1 MTQSLTLY
9 SIEAELQQLLDLRET
24 VEEEGALPEEL
35 AAIHKQIQEYF
46 AREVKKVDGIAH
58 AYRTYQNAAEQAKN
72 EAQRILERAKVLQ
85 AQADRIKASALA
97 AMQAHGITRLETP
110 TNRLRI
116 QANGGVQPLEI
127 YDFAKVTLMYLKRT
141 VTFDGEMTG
150 VLLLILERC
159 AGKIDD
165 PDARAAAAKIAEA
178 FMKPG
183 EADTERI
190 REALKKF
197 VPCPE
202 CHKDGIP
209 SAKQL
214 VECQRCGS
222 RGAVPATV
230 PGARLLERGFHLRV
244 E

>member
-9 SIEAELQQLLDLRET
+9 SIEAELQQLIDARILA
-24 VEEEGALPEEL
+24 EEDGALPDEL
-35 AAIHKQIQEYF
+35 AVIDKLLAEYM
-46 AREVKKVDGIAH
+46 AREVRKVDGIAH
-58 AYRTYQNAAEQAKN
+58 AVRAFQNAAVEAQN
-72 EAQRILERAKVLQ
+72 EARRINERAKHLE
-85 AQADRIKASALA
+85 AQANRIKAAALA

-116 QANGGVQPLEI
+116 QTNGGVQPLEI
-127 YDFAKVTLMYLKRT
+127 HEVHMLAGGLQRTTITITGDAYTWLWEIFEDRNIPMHPLLKLALT
-141 VTFDGEMTG
+141 NPKWE
-150 VLLLILERC
+150 
-159 AGKIDD
+159 
-165 PDARAAAAKIAEA
+165 P
-178 FMKPG
+178 
-183 EADTERI
+183 DTERI
-190 REALKKF
+190 REALTKF

>member
-9 SIEAELQQLLDLRET
+9 SIEAELQQLIDARILA
-24 VEEEGALPEEL
+24 EEEGALPDEL
-35 AAIHKQIQEYF
+35 AVIDKLLAEYM
-46 AREVKKVDGIAH
+46 AREVRKVDGIAH
-58 AYRTYQNAAEQAKN
+58 AVRAFQNAAVEAQN
-72 EAQRILERAKVLQ
+72 EARRINERAKQLE
-85 AQADRIKASALA
+85 AQANRIKAAALA

-110 TNRLRI
+110 TNRLRV
-116 QANGGVQPLEI
+116 QANGGVQPL
-127 YDFAKVTLMYLKRT
+127 DTDVVQLPDKYLRVT
-141 VTFDGEMTG
+141 VTMPLNQWRAMASAFE
-150 VLLLILERC
+150 E
-159 AGKIDD
+159 D
-165 PDARAAAAKIAEA
+165 PGMDQVKVAAVAE
-178 FMKPG
+178 P
-183 EADTERI
+183 DTERI